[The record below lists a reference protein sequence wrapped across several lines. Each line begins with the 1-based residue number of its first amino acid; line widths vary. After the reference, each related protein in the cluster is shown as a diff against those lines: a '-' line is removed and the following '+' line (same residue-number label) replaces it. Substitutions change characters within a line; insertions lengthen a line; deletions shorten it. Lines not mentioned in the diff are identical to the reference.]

1 MEGALTTA
9 LIFGWVAAFCLVAT
23 VLCVI
28 WPAGHSRE
36 SQEIIQRQNLATVPL
51 VFPALAMAPLCIF
64 LAWLMLRVNLIFP
77 VFEFTDTADLVTA
90 SIAPALIL
98 FAGSG
103 LAGRI
108 WSTTRSEWRFWI
120 AKPFV
125 RVESAF
131 GKDPSRRLRP
141 LVATRSL
148 LQSASDCLPL
158 VFSELVIIESIF
170 NAPGLGYW
178 SWEYAKTRELTAAAQ
193 AIAILFIAY
202 ALLNTAINFANK
214 RLGRKLAGYV

>member
-1 MEGALTTA
+1 MEGALTTT
-9 LIFGWVAAFCLVAT
+9 LILGWVAAFCLMAT
-23 VLCVI
+23 ALCVI
-28 WPAGHSRE
+28 LPARNPNE
-36 SQEIIQRQNLATVPL
+36 STAPAQEQNLASVPL
-51 VFPALAMAPLCIF
+51 VFPALAVAPLCIF

-77 VFEFTDTADLVTA
+77 VFEFTDAAELLTA
-90 SIAPALIL
+90 SIAPAVIL

-108 WSTTRSEWRFWI
+108 WSTARSEWRFWTS
-120 AKPFV
+120 KPFV

-131 GKDPSRRLRP
+131 GKDPRRRLRP

-178 SWEYAKTRELTAAAQ
+178 SWEYAKTRDITAAAR
-193 AIAILFIAY
+193 AIAVLFIAY
-202 ALLNTAINFANK
+202 AALNTAINFANK